1 MTNVGIINPG
11 AMGISIAASA
21 RAAGHD
27 VYWASAGRSVDT
39 GRRASEQS
47 LLEVDTLADLCATC
61 EVVLCVCPPHA
72 AEAVAAAVIAVGFK
86 GLYCDGNA
94 IAPQKAQAIGDRMRA
109 ANINF
114 VDGSIIGPPAW
125 KSGSTRFYLSGPSA
139 NQVAALF
146 DGALADAI
154 VIGSDVGQASALKM
168 VFAALTKGSTALLS
182 AIYGTAEQLGVRD
195 DLEREWGIRD
205 ADSVEQRRNQVR
217 GVTSKAWRF
226 AGEMQEIAATFELAG
241 LPPGFFE
248 AAHAVYQ
255 RMAGFKDADDVPEL
269 EAVLA
274 ALTNSDRIESPQTAV
289 KPTR

>member
-1 MTNVGIINPG
+1 MTNAGIINPG

-21 RAAGHD
+21 RTSGHA
-27 VYWASAGRSVDT
+27 VYWASAGRSADT

-61 EVVLCVCPPHA
+61 QVILCVCPPHA
-72 AEAVAAAVIAVGFK
+72 AEAVAAAVIEAGFT

-94 IAPQKAQAIGDRMRA
+94 IAPQKAQAIGDRMSA
-109 ANINF
+109 ANIDF

-125 KSGSTRFYLSGPSA
+125 KAGSTRFYLSGPSA
-139 NQVAALF
+139 NQVAEIF
-146 DGALADAI
+146 EGAPADAI
-154 VIGSDVGQASALKM
+154 VIGEDIGQASSLKM

-195 DLEREWGIRD
+195 DLEREWAIRD

-226 AGEMQEIAATFELAG
+226 AGEMQEIAATFEQAG
-241 LPPGFFE
+241 IPPGFFL
-248 AAHAVYQ
+248 AARDVYQ
-255 RMAGFKDADDVPEL
+255 RMAGFKDADAVPEL
-269 EAVLA
+269 EAVLT
-274 ALTNSDRIESPQTAV
+274 ALLNEGA
-289 KPTR
+289 